1 MAMATMPSIIS
12 QLKHLYKSDQ
22 IVARDT
28 EKSLS
33 CSDVLLQCDQLSALL
48 NEHGIQHLALHTDNG
63 LSWLITD
70 LSCQNSGICLLP
82 LPTFF
87 SIAQLKHALHD
98 SPVDAII
105 TNNPALPG
113 ILESNTDH
121 QYLTILDGLML
132 IIINKSCDTV
142 QLPKNTGKITY
153 TSGST
158 GTPKGVC
165 LSNDQLLMQAQALAD
180 TVAIP
185 KTRHLCLLP
194 LSTLLENVA
203 GVYAPILSGGEVIIP
218 SLEAVGFTGSSSIIA
233 EKMLALIGVYQP
245 NSLILTPQLL
255 LLLVTAANSGWVPT
269 RTLQFVAV
277 GGGKVSPELLNK
289 AWSLNIPAYEGYG
302 LSECA
307 SVVSLNT
314 PANNLPGSSGKPLP
328 HLDIKIIEGEIVI
341 SGNTMLGYVNDPTSW
356 NQPSIHTG
364 DLGSL
369 DEAGFLHIQGRS
381 KNLLISSF
389 GRNISPEWVE
399 AEFLTNPIFLE
410 FVVFGDNR
418 PFCIALLSTRSV
430 VTNDEQVQSAI
441 DRINQ
446 NLPDYARMHDWYRL
460 PQPLASQKELMTD
473 NGRPKRQAILNHYS
487 ATIQKLYDT
496 ESLQL
501 NS

>member
-1 MAMATMPSIIS
+1 
-12 QLKHLYKSDQ
+12 
-22 IVARDT
+22 
-28 EKSLS
+28 
-33 CSDVLLQCDQLSALL
+33 
-48 NEHGIQHLALHTDNG
+48 LALHADNG

-87 SIAQLKHALHD
+87 SIAQLKHVLND

-113 ILESNTDH
+113 VLKNNTAH

-132 IIINKSCDTV
+132 IIINNASDTA
-142 QLPKNTGKITY
+142 QLPENTGKITY

-158 GTPKGVC
+158 GSPKGVC
-165 LSNDQLLMQAQALAD
+165 LSNDQLLMQAQAISDA
-180 TVAIP
+180 VAIP

-203 GVYAPILSGGEVIIP
+203 GIYAPILSGGEVIIP

-233 EKMLALIGVYQP
+233 EKMLSLISVYQP

-255 LLLVTAANSGWVPT
+255 LLLVTAASSGWVPT
-269 RTLQFVAV
+269 KTLRFVAV
-277 GGGKVSPELLNK
+277 GGAKVSPELLRR
-289 AWSLNIPAYEGYG
+289 AWNLNIPVYEGYG

-314 PANNLPGSSGKPLP
+314 PAKNLAGSSGKPLP
-328 HLDIKIIEGEIVI
+328 HIDVQIVDDEVI
-341 SGNTMLGYVNDPTSW
+341 VSGNTMLGYVNKPTSW
-356 NQPSIHTG
+356 NQSSIHTG

-399 AEFLTNPIFLE
+399 AEFLSNSIFLD
-410 FVVFGDNR
+410 FVVFGDSQ
-418 PFCIALLSTRSV
+418 PFCIALLSTRSIT
-430 VTNDEQVQSAI
+430 TNDEQVQSAI
-441 DRINQ
+441 DKINQ
-446 NLPDYARMHDWYRL
+446 NLPDYARIYAWHRL
-460 PQPLASQKELMTD
+460 PQQLTSQKELMTD

-487 ATIQKLYDT
+487 ATIEKLYDA

>member
-33 CSDVLLQCDQLSALL
+33 CSDVLSQCDQLSVLL
-48 NEHGIQHLALHTDNG
+48 SKYDIQHLALHVDNG
-63 LSWLITD
+63 LSWLIAD

-87 SIAQLKHALHD
+87 SIAQLKHVLHD

-105 TNNPALPG
+105 TDNPALPG
-113 ILESNTDH
+113 LLENNTDH
-121 QYLTILDGLML
+121 QHLTVLDDLML
-132 IIINKSCDTV
+132 IIINNAKDTV
-142 QLPKNTGKITY
+142 QLPENTGKITY

-165 LSNDQLLMQAQALAD
+165 LSNEQLLMQAQALAD

-203 GVYAPILSGGEVIIP
+203 GVYAPILSGGEIVVP

-233 EKMLALIGVYQP
+233 EKMLALISVYQP

-255 LLLVTAANSGWVPT
+255 LLLVTAASSGWIPT
-269 RTLQFVAV
+269 KTLRFVAV
-277 GGGKVSPELLNK
+277 GGGKVSPELLSK

-314 PANNLPGSSGKPLP
+314 PTNNLPGSSGKPLS
-328 HLDIKIIEGEIVI
+328 HLGIQIIEGEVVV
-341 SGNTMLGYVNDPTSW
+341 SGNTMLGYVNNPASW
-356 NQPSIHTG
+356 NQTSIHTG

-399 AEFLTNPIFLE
+399 SEFLTNPIFLD
-410 FVVFGDNR
+410 FVVFGDSQ

-430 VTNDEQVQSAI
+430 ATNDEQIQSAI
-441 DRINQ
+441 DKINQ
-446 NLPDYARMHDWYRL
+446 NLPDYARIHTWCRL

-473 NGRPKRQAILNHYS
+473 NGRPKRRAILNHYS
-487 ATIQKLYDT
+487 ATIQNLYDA

-501 NS
+501 HS

>member
-1 MAMATMPSIIS
+1 MPSIIS

-33 CSDVLLQCDQLSALL
+33 CSDVLSQCDQLSVLL
-48 NEHGIQHLALHTDNG
+48 SKYDIQHLALHVDNG
-63 LSWLITD
+63 LSWLIAD

-87 SIAQLKHALHD
+87 SIAQLKHVLHD

-105 TNNPALPG
+105 TDNPALPG
-113 ILESNTDH
+113 LLENNTDH
-121 QYLTILDGLML
+121 QHLTVLDDLML
-132 IIINKSCDTV
+132 IIINNAKDTV
-142 QLPKNTGKITY
+142 QLPENTGKITY

-165 LSNDQLLMQAQALAD
+165 LSNEQLLMQAQALAD

-203 GVYAPILSGGEVIIP
+203 GVYAPILSGGEIVVP

-233 EKMLALIGVYQP
+233 EKMLALISVYQP

-255 LLLVTAANSGWVPT
+255 LLLVTAASSGWIPT
-269 RTLQFVAV
+269 KTLRFVAV
-277 GGGKVSPELLNK
+277 GGGKVSPELLSK

-314 PANNLPGSSGKPLP
+314 PTNNLPGSSGKPLS
-328 HLDIKIIEGEIVI
+328 HLGIQIIEGEVVV
-341 SGNTMLGYVNDPTSW
+341 SGNTMLGYVNNPASW
-356 NQPSIHTG
+356 NQTSIHTG

-369 DEAGFLHIQGRS
+369 AE
-381 KNLLISSF
+381 IS
-389 GRNISPEWVE
+389 
-399 AEFLTNPIFLE
+399 
-410 FVVFGDNR
+410 
-418 PFCIALLSTRSV
+418 AL
-430 VTNDEQVQSAI
+430 NGW
-441 DRINQ
+441 NQ
-446 NLPDYARMHDWYRL
+446 N
-460 PQPLASQKELMTD
+460 S
-473 NGRPKRQAILNHYS
+473 
-487 ATIQKLYDT
+487 
-496 ESLQL
+496 
-501 NS
+501 